1 LVSHIEPSLAAN
13 CDAGPWVFDNQQ
25 LHLSRPIGARVGMS
39 CKGDHGRV
47 AGATPTKLGGPRH
60 RPGRQA
66 ANSPSA
72 CTLSYTRESRGN
84 QNTAIARWQPL
95 LSGSGGTQPHV
106 VSSNKTQRL
115 NYLLSQERWV
125 HTQGGDS
132 ANAHPARPGA
142 VIAHCSHETQDCHAC
157 WKIGRSEH
165 RDPFSQ
171 DRAPFRKIG
180 SSRSFA
186 RSEHFSERSEHH
198 EKIFQKSGTS
208 RSFFEESEQIRKIGT
223 SREILSIERM
233 TTLAGP
239 GGRGTNEVRRHWPK
253 AARLDSE
260 GRVRKQQGLNQRRR
274 VSQPYDPPRPTPL
287 PHTGVPIELPP

>member
-1 LVSHIEPSLAAN
+1 MVSHIEPSLAAN

-72 CTLSYTRESRGN
+72 CTLRYTRESRGK

-95 LSGSGGTQPHV
+95 TFWVGWDTTTRGVLKQDTKAKLPSVSGEVGSFSRWRLGQCAPGEARSGHRTLLPRDTRLSC
-106 VSSNKTQRL
+106 
-115 NYLLSQERWV
+115 LLE
-125 HTQGGDS
+125 
-132 ANAHPARPGA
+132 
-142 VIAHCSHETQDCHAC
+142 
-157 WKIGRSEH
+157 IGRSEH
-165 RDPFSQ
+165 RDPFSH

-186 RSEHFSERSEHH
+186 KSEHFSERSEHH

-239 GGRGTNEVRRHWPK
+239 GGRGTNVVKRHGPI
-253 AARLDSE
+253 AARLESE
-260 GRVRKQQGLNQRRR
+260 GRVRRQQGATSAKAG
-274 VSQPYDPPRPTPL
+274 VST
-287 PHTGVPIELPP
+287 I